1 VSYALK
7 TNAPVRSR
15 TSRLAKGI
23 IVSDVVMI
31 DDRFCGPPNSGNGG
45 YACGRLAGV
54 VGGEDVEVTLHAP
67 PPLNVALAVVSDGA
81 EARLFDGERVIA
93 SAKRT
98 GVPVA
103 VPAGAPEPLDM
114 VELDAVVGS
123 FDVARYETTHAFAT
137 CFTCGPGRLAGDGL
151 RIFPAPLPHPGH
163 YAWSW
168 APDPEF
174 FDSTG
179 AMDKAILWAA
189 LDCPSGQA
197 WLSVDPEIGTIVLGK
212 MAVTITRLPTPNEAL
227 QVLSWTGNAEG
238 RRRPAG
244 SAIYGTRGDLIGV
257 SSATW
262 VALTDEQAA
271 SFAADGR

>member
-1 VSYALK
+1 MKVI
-7 TNAPVRSR
+7 T
-15 TSRLAKGI
+15 
-23 IVSDVVMI
+23 VSDVVMI

-45 YACGRLAGV
+45 YACGQLAGV
-54 VGGEDVEVTLHAP
+54 LGGEDVEVTLQAP
-67 PPLNVALAVVSDGA
+67 PPLNVELEVVSDGA
-81 EARLFDGERVIA
+81 EARLLDGDRVIA
-93 SAKRT
+93 SAKPT
-98 GVPVA
+98 GVRVA
-103 VPAGAPEPLDM
+103 VPAGAPEPL
-114 VELDAVVGS
+114 EKAALDAVVAS
-123 FDVARYETTHAFAT
+123 FDAARYETTHAFPT
-137 CFTCGPGRLAGDGL
+137 CFTCGPARAVGDGL
-151 RIFPAPLPHPGH
+151 RIFPSPLPQAGH

-179 AMDKAILWAA
+179 AMDETILWAA

-197 WLSVDPEIGTIVLGK
+197 WLSADPEIGTIVLGK
-212 MAVTITRLPTPNEAL
+212 MAATITRLPTPNEAL

-271 SFAADGR
+271 SFAADGN